1 MFLVKFCDY
10 NLYYFFAPLIFHLK
24 SERIGSHFR
33 PVAEGDFWKRSIS
46 LLSHKIILG
55 KQFPFR
61 ESVCLFS
68 DTLSPLI
75 SKALMDLRAFPV
87 H

>member
-10 NLYYFFAPLIFHLK
+10 NLYYFFAPLIFYLK

-46 LLSHKIILG
+46 LLSHKII
-55 KQFPFR
+55 
-61 ESVCLFS
+61 
-68 DTLSPLI
+68 
-75 SKALMDLRAFPV
+75 
-87 H
+87 